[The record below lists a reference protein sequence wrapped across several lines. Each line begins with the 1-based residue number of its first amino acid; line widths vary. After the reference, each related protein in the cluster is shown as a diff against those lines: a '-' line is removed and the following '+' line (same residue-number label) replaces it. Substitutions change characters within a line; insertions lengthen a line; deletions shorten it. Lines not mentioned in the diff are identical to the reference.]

1 MSLNPVMLAVRLFL
15 ELAAISSFA
24 VCGWRAFD
32 SPWRYVLVVLL
43 PLAAAAAWGTFAVPG
58 DPSRSGKAPVAVDG
72 WVRLL
77 VEIVVLFGGA
87 AAFWIAGLP
96 RWALVFT
103 TVLVVYHAIGYDR
116 ITWLLNTGRTGT
128 TP

>member
-1 MSLNPVMLAVRLFL
+1 MSLHPVMLVVRLFL
-15 ELAAISSFA
+15 ELTAISSFA

-32 SPWRYVLVVLL
+32 SPWRAVLVVVL
-43 PLAAAAAWGTFAVPG
+43 PLAAATIWGTFAVPG

-87 AAFWIAGLP
+87 AAFWLAGLP
-96 RWALVFT
+96 RWALAFT
-103 TVLVVYHAIGYDR
+103 AVLVVYHAVGYDR
-116 ITWLLNTGRTGT
+116 ITWLFDTGRTGAA
-128 TP
+128 